1 MKLVDGLPLRI
12 ASKAWRDRR
21 HRDRFAALL
30 VQDAQLRPQWSTESR
45 LSGFDSVAER
55 ARQSNWGL
63 HQLDTGHDPMI
74 TKPQDVAEILLKIAG
89 GA

>member
-1 MKLVDGLPLRI
+1 VRLGSSE
-12 ASKAWRDRR
+12 A
-21 HRDRFAALL
+21 
-30 VQDAQLRPQWSTESR
+30 QDIPRSFILSSE
-45 LSGFDSVAER
+45 SGFDSVAER